1 MINNKSKKLKIFKII
16 LFILTGAYIVFIWA
30 HSTMDAKTSSGESL
44 YVLEFVTN
52 FLKSIGIS
60 TELTDHIIRK
70 SAHFS
75 EFALLGCLS
84 LWCGYL
90 LNKNIVKCLMPAGF
104 VSLFVAVI
112 DEYIQLFSVGRSC
125 EVKDVLLD
133 FTGSVCGA
141 AFFVVIVIII
151 MLIKKRK
158 KRKNSK

>member
-1 MINNKSKKLKIFKII
+1 MINNKSKRLNIFRIV
-16 LFILTGAYIVFIWA
+16 LFILTGAYILFIWF
-30 HSTMDAKTSSGESL
+30 HSTMDAKTSAGESL
-44 YVLEFVTN
+44 YVLEFITS

-60 TELTDHIIRK
+60 AELTDHIIRK
-70 SAHFS
+70 SAHFC

-90 LNKNIVKCLMPAGF
+90 LNKNIVKSLMPAGF

-141 AFFVVIVIII
+141 TFFVVIVIIVL
-151 MLIKKRK
+151 LIK